1 MSNVSELMLQ
11 LQADAH
17 DMGDDFGFESSTI
30 EQLASYYNVP
40 KEFVEQALENNTYA
54 EDGDDYD
61 DSTDGDFDSAMASCG
76 WGTDEAY
83 CCGEEY

>member
-1 MSNVSELMLQ
+1 VDDILADTAALADTIDARLAAINLDHLMFTGDATLTNIV
-11 LQADAH
+11 ADNTALAH
-17 DMGDDFGFESSTI
+17 LMAIGADIS
-30 EQLASYYNVP
+30 
-40 KEFVEQALENNTYA
+40 
-54 EDGDDYD
+54 DYD